1 MSHLNW
7 NLIPD
12 SQTCSWKVIRTL
24 FAFLALILIFQ
35 MFCFLVLIF
44 GLICCSKATLQ
55 MYTFMVFPPFFQ
67 LVSSLPIYLLTSLRR
82 LQNHASLHPGMC
94 VVVVGC
100 WLLGMFSF
108 HLPAHPATWGSS
120 LLGLER
126 FRCSLGLN
134 AEEAVLV
141 WEGLQK
147 EAMQGIAV
155 GEKCVQWVRSV
166 GTRLPMYIACKFGVE
181 ATSWILEFLS
191 SSTIIA
197 P

>member
-67 LVSSLPIYLLTSLRR
+67 LVSSLPIYLLTSLRVSR
-82 LQNHASLHPGMC
+82 ITLPSTLEC
-94 VVVVGC
+94 LL
-100 WLLGMFSF
+100 WLLVVDCWECWAATCLPTLPPGA
-108 HLPAHPATWGSS
+108 HLSWDLMLPLQLGFKCWGGSTCV
-120 LLGLER
+120 GR
-126 FRCSLGLN
+126 TTKGGN
-134 AEEAVLV
+134 AGKMP
-141 WEGLQK
+141 W
-147 EAMQGIAV
+147 M
-155 GEKCVQWVRSV
+155 RSV
-166 GTRLPMYIACKFGVE
+166 CSGWEVWAPVSPVWIACKFGVE
-181 ATSWILEFLS
+181 ATSWILKFLS